1 MNNPTRKAVDKILK
15 EEELISFCEGAR
27 SSSLKIVFTNGCF
40 DILHLG
46 HLRYLEEAKKLGDI
60 LIVAVNSD
68 SSVSRIKG
76 VSRPIIPD
84 FARAELVAGI
94 YCVDAV
100 TIFDTL
106 TPLHLI
112 TRVKPD
118 ILVKGG
124 DWDLKAIVGKEF
136 VESYGGK
143 VVTVPLTEGFST
155 SYIIDKILSL
165 K

>member
-1 MNNPTRKAVDKILK
+1 MKAVDKILR
-15 EEELISFCEGAR
+15 EEELISYCEGAR
-27 SSSLKIVFTNGCF
+27 SSDLKIVFTNGCF

-46 HLRYLEEAKKLGDI
+46 HLRYLEKAREMGDV
-60 LIVAVNSD
+60 LVVAVNSD
-68 SSVSRIKG
+68 SSVSQIKG
-76 VSRPIIPD
+76 ASRPIIPD

-106 TPLHLI
+106 TPFNLI
-112 TRVKPD
+112 TKVKPD

-124 DWDLKAIVGKEF
+124 DWDLEAIVGKEF

-143 VVTVPLTEGFST
+143 VVTVPLVEGFST